1 MKDFQTESI
10 QENDSLNIRAELEK
24 FLVHWKWFVL
34 GVFMSLLVAYIYLRY
49 STPQYVAST
58 SILIKDNQK
67 SGISDELKAVSDLG
81 IVGTGSANNTDNEIQ
96 ILKSRKILGSV
107 VDTLKLYA
115 SFYVEGRVKRTEL
128 YEKNFSVEFLEK
140 SKSFN
145 VKDSSFV
152 ISFLDNKNIELSNE
166 LNGKKINIIEGQII
180 NSSLGKFQIKFH
192 SREPIKE
199 KKIYV
204 NFRARDKIINSLKA
218 RVGIAVVNR
227 NSSVLN
233 LTLQDVVSKKA
244 VDILNELVIQYN
256 LDAIKDKNIVSFL
269 VEPIQ
274 GEAGVN
280 VPDSDYLKDVRA
292 LCTKYNVLMIA
303 DEIQTGL
310 GRTGSL
316 LASCGNCDCSNSCE
330 QQSSYVR
337 PDILILAKALSGG
350 TYPISAVLC
359 DSEIMEVI
367 QPGQH
372 GSTFGGNPFAA
383 SIAKK
388 ALEIIIEENLSQNAR
403 NLGEIFRAKMNKF
416 IETSSMVNA
425 VRGKGLLNAIV
436 INDTPES
443 ETAWNIC
450 LRLRDNGLLAKPTHG
465 NVIRFAPPLV
475 MTEDQLDD
483 CIRIITS
490 TITEFETK

>member
-1 MKDFQTESI
+1 M
-10 QENDSLNIRAELEK
+10 SLNIFKITIFIIKLNTYILQTKTTKDLAKFHLDLEK
-24 FLVHWKWFVL
+24 KFGAHDYHPLPVVL
-34 GVFMSLLVAYIYLRY
+34 EKGEGVFMWDVNGKKYYDFLSAYSAVNQGHCHPELVSLIKNQAETLTLTSRAFHNNKLGEYMEYATNLFGFDQLLPMNTGAEGVE
-49 STPQYVAST
+49 T
-58 SILIKDNQK
+58 SIKL
-67 SGISDELKAVSDLG
+67 
-81 IVGTGSANNTDNEIQ
+81 
-96 ILKSRKILGSV
+96 SRKWGY
-107 VDTLKLYA
+107 LK
-115 SFYVEGRVKRTEL
+115 KKI
-128 YEKNFSVEFLEK
+128 EKNKAKIVVCNNNFHGRTTT
-140 SKSFN
+140 
-145 VKDSSFV
+145 V
-152 ISFLDNKNIELSNE
+152 ISFSTDPGSKDFFGPHTPGFIHIPH
-166 LNGKKINIIEGQII
+166 GDVD
-180 NSSLGKFQIKFH
+180 SLEEEFK
-192 SREPIKE
+192 
-199 KKIYV
+199 
-204 NFRARDKIINSLKA
+204 
-218 RVGIAVVNR
+218 
-227 NSSVLN
+227 
-233 LTLQDVVSKKA
+233 
-244 VDILNELVIQYN
+244 
-256 LDAIKDKNIVSFL
+256 KDKNIVSFL

-280 VPDSDYLKDVRA
+280 VPDSNYLKDVRA

-316 LASCGNCDCSNSCE
+316 LASCGNCDCSNSCK

-372 GSTFGGNPFAA
+372 GSTFCGNPFAA

-388 ALEIIIEENLSQNAR
+388 ALEIIIDENLSQNAR
-403 NLGEIFRAKMNKF
+403 MLGEIFRARMNKF
-416 IETSSMVNA
+416 IETSSMVNS

-450 LRLRDNGLLAKPTHG
+450 LKLRDNGLLAKPTHG

-490 TITEFETK
+490 TINEFEPK